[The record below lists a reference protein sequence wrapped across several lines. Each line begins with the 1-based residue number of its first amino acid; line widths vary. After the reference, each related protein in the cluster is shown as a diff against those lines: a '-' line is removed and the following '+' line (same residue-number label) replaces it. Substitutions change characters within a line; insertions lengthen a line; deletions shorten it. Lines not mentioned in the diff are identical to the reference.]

1 MKKTI
6 YLIKT
11 IVSFLILLVF
21 VFAYLLIYHV
31 NRSNK
36 YINDFKHQKTVYYEN
51 KKIDNTIVELVK
63 KDSLVTNNVIDKKY
77 VSLLAKNPE
86 DGKYT
91 SYLYQYYSGKKIGIE
106 KIFKSKDGYE
116 LFVNKT
122 REMCNFK
129 YPKFVCDDLMDN
141 SDKSYEVFDNKIN
154 VYFNKTELL
163 KDMTENYMV
172 EINYVEL
179 IVDDQNVLNFTFNL
193 DANYENPN
201 VFKLDPNKPTIAFS
215 FDDGPAPNTKEIVD
229 HLSDY
234 HFKATFFVVGNRLP
248 NYGKYMKYAY
258 DHGMEIGNHSYD
270 HTNLAKLKNGKLAEN
285 INRSNNAIKEII
297 GVDAFIIRPP
307 YGAINDYVKESLP
320 NAFALWS
327 VDTNDWLHR
336 DSEYVKN
343 YVLANANDGDIVL
356 MHDIHASTK
365 DAVINVLKDLYL
377 KGYQVTTI
385 SELAALKGRTLEEHH
400 AYRSFK

>member
-1 MKKTI
+1 MKKVI

-11 IVSFLILLVF
+11 IISLFILLVL

-31 NRSNK
+31 NRGNK
-36 YINDFKHQKTVYYEN
+36 YINDFRHQKTVYYEN
-51 KKIDNTIVELVK
+51 KKIDKTIVELVK
-63 KDSLVTNNVIDKKY
+63 NNSLITNNIIDKKY
-77 VSLLAKNPE
+77 VSLLAKNPN

-91 SYLYQYYSGKKIGIE
+91 SYLYQYYSGKKVDID
-106 KIFKSKDGYE
+106 KLFKSDKGYQ

-122 REMCNFK
+122 REMCDLK

-141 SDKSYEVFDNKIN
+141 SNKSYEVFDNKIN
-154 VYFNKTELL
+154 VYFDKTDLL
-163 KDMTENYMV
+163 KDMPNDYMV
-172 EINYVEL
+172 EVNYVEL
-179 IVDDQNVLNFTFNL
+179 IVDNQNVLNFTFNL

-201 VFKLDPNKPTIAFS
+201 IYKLDPNKPTIAFS
-215 FDDGPAPNTKEIVD
+215 FDDGPAANTQEIVD
-229 HLSDY
+229 HLNAY
-234 HFKATFFVVGNRLP
+234 HYKATFFVVGNRLA

-270 HTNLAKLKNGKLAEN
+270 HSNLAKLKNGKLAEN
-285 INRSNNAIKEII
+285 IGKSNSAIKEII
-297 GVDAFIIRPP
+297 GVDAYIIRPP

-336 DSEYVKN
+336 NSEYVKE
-343 YVLANANDGDIVL
+343 YVLANAQDGDIVL
-356 MHDIHASTK
+356 MHDIHATTK
-365 DAVINVLKDLYL
+365 DAVISMLQDLYL
-377 KGYQVTTI
+377 KGYQVTSI